1 VKFNAVRNPAVLFW
15 VLDDEAFLMISML
28 FIIAI

>member
-1 VKFNAVRNPAVLFW
+1 VRNPAVLFW